1 MTEKPVK
8 ITGRTLPVAL
18 AELGARDPDMA
29 RALAGAGKPPL
40 RRRKAGFA
48 ALLRIILAQ
57 QVSVASARAI
67 FARLDVAAD
76 PLTPETFLAL
86 DDEALRAIGFSRQ
99 KIGYGRGLAGDVT
112 ERRLDLQ
119 RLKRLDDEAA
129 IEALTTVKGIGRW
142 SAEIYLMSAL
152 GRPDIWPALDLGLA
166 QAVQLLKGLDERPD
180 PKRMLEIGE
189 AWRPW
194 RSVAS
199 LLLWHYLH
207 INPTE

>member
-1 MTEKPVK
+1 MTEKTV
-8 ITGRTLPVAL
+8 TVTARTLPLAL

-29 RALAGAGKPPL
+29 LARARAGKPPL

-67 FARLDVAAD
+67 FARLDQAAD

-86 DDEALRAIGFSRQ
+86 DDAALRAIGFSRQ
-99 KIGYGRGLAGDVT
+99 KIGYGRGLAQDVAAG
-112 ERRLDLQ
+112 RLDLE

-129 IEALTTVKGIGRW
+129 IESLSAVKGIGRW
-142 SAEIYLMSAL
+142 TAEIYLMSAL
-152 GRPDIWPALDLGLA
+152 GRPDIWPAGDLGLA
-166 QAVQLLKGLDERPD
+166 QAVQLLKGLEERPD
-180 PKRMLEIGE
+180 PKGMVEIGE

-194 RSVAS
+194 RSVAG

-207 INPTE
+207 KNPTG